1 MPAAADTQDYDH
13 AYDDDINEDSAAP
26 AALPAIL
33 PSLLDFCT
41 RPSEAALD
49 RLKVAVGRL

>member
-1 MPAAADTQDYDH
+1 MPAAPDTQDYDH

-41 RPSEAALD
+41 RPSEAGLD